1 MSIQRKFTRDDIL
14 MTSPPFFSLEYFSSF
29 DLICAKWSHRQISIF
44 LHNMKGPDSIEDDLN
59 EIVADIN
66 DTNQKLSDIEL
77 LKISVTN

>member
-1 MSIQRKFTRDDIL
+1 MNYLLANLVII
-14 MTSPPFFSLEYFSSF
+14 
-29 DLICAKWSHRQISIF
+29 ICIGIF
-44 LHNMKGPDSIEDDLN
+44 LFNIVCVCKEGLETDMKGPDSIEDDLN

>member
-1 MSIQRKFTRDDIL
+1 MNYLLTNLVIIL
-14 MTSPPFFSLEYFSSF
+14 C
-29 DLICAKWSHRQISIF
+29 IGIF
-44 LHNMKGPDSIEDDLN
+44 LFNFVCVCKEGLETDMKGPDSIEDDLN